1 MRTNKQNQSP
11 GKHWG
16 HGEALTRGPAGG
28 RAGQR
33 LGWGRPRECQ
43 RCQPEPGFPPPSQP
57 PVLCWTLASQ
67 RCPADLDAC
76 PPPCRSPGEGHGNPL
91 QYSCL
96 VNPTHFL
103 LSCIGEGNGNLLQ
116 CSCLEKPRDGGAW
129 WSSVYGELYHSSC
142 PRQSA
147 SGMSHSYLTC
157 PAGTQREEHSGC
169 GASSPRQGH

>member
-76 PPPCRSPGEGHGNPL
+76 PPPCRRGHLVPTWLVMVFRSSLWQFTVNFCSNEGKPLNKSPPKEHGVL
-91 QYSCL
+91 DSLAFLCRMHLMVFASYI
-96 VNPTHFL
+96 THQIVVISDL
-103 LSCIGEGNGNLLQ
+103 
-116 CSCLEKPRDGGAW
+116 
-129 WSSVYGELYHSSC
+129 
-142 PRQSA
+142 
-147 SGMSHSYLTC
+147 M
-157 PAGTQREEHSGC
+157 
-169 GASSPRQGH
+169 QG